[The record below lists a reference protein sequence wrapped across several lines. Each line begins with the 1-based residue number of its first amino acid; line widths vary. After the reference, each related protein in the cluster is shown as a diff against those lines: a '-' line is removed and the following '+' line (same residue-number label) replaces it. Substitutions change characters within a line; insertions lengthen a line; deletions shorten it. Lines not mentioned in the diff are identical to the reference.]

1 MDYEEFKKIG
11 TQIFDIRQK
20 YEDQYISNKISEI
33 QKQIDVCT
41 LKKLSLDTSI
51 YYLNKEII
59 RYQTRDEETLKMI
72 YHLVND
78 SIEPNISILKH

>member
-1 MDYEEFKKIG
+1 MDFEEFEKIG
-11 TQIFDIRQK
+11 HQIFDIRQK

-33 QKQIDVCT
+33 KKQIDVFT

-51 YYLNKEII
+51 YYLNQELI
-59 RYQTRDEETLKMI
+59 RYQNRDEETLKMI

-78 SIEPNISILKH
+78 FIEPNISILKH